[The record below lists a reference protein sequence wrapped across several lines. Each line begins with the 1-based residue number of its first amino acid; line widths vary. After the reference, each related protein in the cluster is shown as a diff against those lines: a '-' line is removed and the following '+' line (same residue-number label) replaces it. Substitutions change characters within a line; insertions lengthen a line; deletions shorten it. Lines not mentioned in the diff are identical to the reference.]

1 MIIRMVVIVYGI
13 NTMTTQLS
21 NTLKR
26 VILLTIKR
34 GCWSLQ
40 MNFKT
45 TATFL

>member
-1 MIIRMVVIVYGI
+1 MIIPMGVIVYGI

-21 NTLKR
+21 NTLRK

-34 GCWSLQ
+34 RCWSLQ